1 MQLVEEVGL
10 LPSTQLIFAVTPS
23 RVDQDTCMV
32 GGDCSLCLTPHCLT
46 LAREKGEDFSS
57 H

>member
-10 LPSTQLIFAVTPS
+10 LPSTQLIFAEWT
-23 RVDQDTCMV
+23 QDTCMV